1 VINPS
6 LVESPKLIQK
16 LKHPASVADAAQIA
30 RCAHSLKS
38 CSANVGARLL
48 SRYCEDIDTSA
59 RRADTEEACEILVK
73 IETEHGCVQT
83 ALTAEFEVCW
93 PSARRRRRLR

>member
-1 VINPS
+1 MIS
-6 LVESPKLIQK
+6 LYLVESPKLIQK
-16 LKHPASVADAAQIA
+16 LTQPARVGDAAQIA
-30 RCAHSLKS
+30 RSAHLLKS

-48 SRYCEDIDTSA
+48 SRYCEDIETSA